1 MNEQPNRSSAFYPLF
16 LAIMLV
22 AGLFIGHS
30 LAERSQPRFAFFDN
44 SAGSSEKI
52 EQVIDMIDSRYV
64 DAIEKEELVDAV
76 LDDLLEQLD
85 PHSDYISQQEFLAMQ
100 EPLEGS
106 FDGIGVE
113 FAIQNDTVVVISP
126 VEGGPSEALGIRAGD
141 RFLKADSVLMHGK
154 TISNKVVM
162 ENLRGPSNSKV
173 VVTVYRPSS
182 NEVFNV
188 AITRGKIPI
197 NSIASS
203 FMLDNETGYL
213 KLIRFAGTTVK
224 EFATST
230 DQLLEQGMKKM
241 VLDLR
246 GNGGG
251 YLFAAVQLADEFLP
265 KGRLIVYTEGRS
277 HPKRSEYSKRDGKLM
292 ELDLVVLVDE
302 GSASASEVL
311 AGALQDNDR
320 GTIVGR
326 RTFGKGLVQDQEELD
341 DQSAIRLTTAR
352 YYTPSGRCIQKP
364 YGNGIDYHGE
374 FYKRSEKGELT
385 ESGSGT
391 QDTTE
396 VFKTIGGRTVY
407 GGGGIMPD
415 VFVAVDT
422 TEGSFFL
429 SELFYTGVLNQFAF
443 EHADKQRADLEA
455 YGSAEG
461 FASSYIT
468 PSQLIDELI
477 AYAKEQGLKAK
488 QEDLKRSE
496 RQIALR
502 LKANIARNIWGAN
515 GYYPIVIES
524 DKMKDKALEILKEQ
538 DKEKGA

>member
-1 MNEQPNRSSAFYPLF
+1 MNDSRNTLSAFYPLL

-30 LAERSQPRFAFFDN
+30 LAERSQPRFALFGT
-44 SAGSSEKI
+44 GSTSNDKI
-52 EQVIDMIDSRYV
+52 SQVIDMIDSRYV
-64 DAIEKEELVDAV
+64 DQVEKEELVDAV

-85 PHSDYISQQEFLAMQ
+85 PHSDYISQEEFLAMQ

-141 RFLKADSVLMHGK
+141 RFLKADSTSLFGK
-154 TISNKVVM
+154 EITNRLVM
-162 ENLRGPSNSKV
+162 NTLRGPKNSEV
-173 VVTVYRPSS
+173 NVTILRPSTGEQFDVS
-182 NEVFNV
+182 
-188 AITRGKIPI
+188 ITRGKIPI
-197 NSIASS
+197 HSVASS
-203 FMLDNETGYL
+203 FMLDDETGYL
-213 KLIRFAGTTVK
+213 KLIRFAGTTVE
-224 EFATST
+224 EFGTKT
-230 DQLLEQGMKKM
+230 DELLDEGMKKM

-251 YLFAAVQLADEFLP
+251 YLFAAVQLADAFLP

-277 HPKRSEYSKRDGKLM
+277 HPKRSEYSRTDGKLM
-292 ELDLVVLVDE
+292 DIDLVVLVDE

-326 RTFGKGLVQDQEELD
+326 RTFGKGLVQDQEELT

-364 YGNGIDYHGE
+364 YGDGIDYHSDFYGREERGE
-374 FYKRSEKGELT
+374 FSAADSVK
-385 ESGSGT
+385 
-391 QDTTE
+391 QDSSQ

-415 VFVAVDT
+415 VFVPVDT
-422 TEGSFFL
+422 SSGSFFL
-429 SELFYTGVLNQFAF
+429 SELYYTGVLNQFAF
-443 EHADKQRADLEA
+443 KHADTERNRLEA
-455 YGSAEG
+455 YGSPES
-461 FASSYIT
+461 FASQYAT
-468 PSQLIDELI
+468 PSNLVDELI
-477 AYAKEQGLKAK
+477 RYAKEQGLQARE
-488 QEDLKRSE
+488 EDIARSGE
-496 RQIALR
+496 QISLR
-502 LKANIARNIWGAN
+502 LKANIARNIWGAD
-515 GYYPIVIES
+515 GYYPIVIGS
-524 DKMKDKALEILKEQ
+524 DHMKNKAMEILSP
-538 DKEKGA
+538 DKGKGA